1 MIRIDISYLYVHLTW
16 SLWFFIY
23 LITAIYGIYMIWT
36 DLRDNGGP
44 KEDWIMFGLVLTWI
58 VLALTIYQITES
70 V

>member
-1 MIRIDISYLYVHLTW
+1 MVDVSYMYVHLTW

-44 KEDWIMFGLVLTWI
+44 KENWIMFGLVLTWI